1 MKASTKIKKY
11 CPEAVSGDTVKG
23 WIVFIV
29 DGYKIGAVKKL
40 DEADKV
46 HNDLVEK
53 YGCTLLPL
61 AECPFVNT
69 IDQVIMH
76 YTTTTYKEWCNA

>member
-11 CPEAVSGDTVKG
+11 CNKAFDGDTCNG
-23 WIVFIV
+23 WIVFVV
-29 DGYKIGAVKKL
+29 DGRKIGAVKKL
-40 DEADKV
+40 SEADKV
-46 HNDLVEK
+46 HNDLTEK

-69 IDQVIMH
+69 LGQVIMH